1 MAGERLLGLF
11 GLEIRGADRG
21 QADSRALDL
30 SSVELDLH
38 RNRDGGEV
46 ADLALELV
54 IRAAGVPAGQR
65 NPDRGRDLVGPQG
78 RGERTLEEAVD
89 RNRALAPGRAGHELG
104 VEREH
109 DRAPVAGGVRVADRA
124 DQGSAVPD
132 QRVGD
137 PADGF
142 DHERDQL
149 RELLAALDVDVA
161 GAGADPDVAVVPPAV
176 RGAWDLAPITDE
188 TPPPA
193 TVA

>member
-1 MAGERLLGLF
+1 MAGERLLGPFALSIPGPPPAPAHSRRL
-11 GLEIRGADRG
+11 GLWSAEL
-21 QADSRALDL
+21 ALP
-30 SSVELDLH
+30 

-46 ADLALELV
+46 ADLAVELV

-161 GAGADPDVAVVPPAV
+161 GAG
-176 RGAWDLAPITDE
+176 
-188 TPPPA
+188 
-193 TVA
+193 